1 MSTEFSMLG
10 IMNAAL
16 LAQGFQEVASENDG
30 TEEFLALAR
39 NWPGIVESELEEGR
53 YNFTKHEVS
62 IITRID
68 GKFGFDDGYLLPA
81 STLHV
86 RKVWILD
93 ERGERCEVDR
103 WVQDDRYVYVDNDDG
118 CTVETII
125 SKTPDLWSANFVQG
139 VQRKLEAILLRING
153 ENSSAR
159 DMEQQA
165 EVYFQRART
174 ISSKSRSANPVV
186 KESRIAAARFGR
198 G

>member
-1 MSTEFSMLG
+1 MATEFSMLG

-53 YNFTKHEVS
+53 YNFTRNEATLL
-62 IITRID
+62 TRVD
-68 GKFGFDDGYLLPA
+68 GKFGFDDGYLLPG

-86 RKVWILD
+86 RKVWLLD
-93 ERGERCEVDR
+93 ATGERCEAR
-103 WVQDDRYVYVDNDDG
+103 WVQDDRYVYLDSEDG
-118 CTVETII
+118 CIIETII

-174 ISSKSRSANPVV
+174 NSSKSRSAEPVV
-186 KESRIAAARFGR
+186 KVSRIARARFGR

>member
-1 MSTEFSMLG
+1 MATEFSMLG

-53 YNFTKHEVS
+53 YNFTKHEAELL
-62 IITRID
+62 TRID
-68 GKFGFDDGYLLPA
+68 GKFGFADGYLLPA

-93 ERGERCEVDR
+93 EVGERCEAR
-103 WVQDDRYVYVDNDDG
+103 WVQDDRYVYVDSEDG
-118 CTVETII
+118 CTVETMI

-139 VQRKLEAILLRING
+139 VQRKLEAILLRVNG

-174 ISSKSRSANPVV
+174 NSSKSRSAEPVV
-186 KESRIAAARFGR
+186 KASRIARARFGR